1 MVGQLKPGLVE
12 GIAHRPKG
20 ESRGVKAPPLVF
32 RGDCPVL
39 GFQIKP
45 HERTQNAINKPRPNQ
60 LNFEAAGS

>member
-1 MVGQLKPGLVE
+1 VVGQLKPGLVE

-45 HERTQNAINKPRPNQ
+45 HERTNDGADLI
-60 LNFEAAGS
+60 ACGADA